1 MFATQT
7 GWTDQPCY
15 YAIATFGI
23 RRAWLAG
30 PFPTLA
36 EADAVLPR
44 AQRWALRE
52 SGDRFAAV
60 YSYEVLRHYNG
71 HQHSI
76 LGRLSAN
83 IPNDTNEQIVIH
95 PPVARSASPCY
106 S

>member
-30 PFPTLA
+30 PFPTHA
-36 EADAVLPR
+36 EADDVLPR
-44 AQRWALRE
+44 ARRWALRE
-52 SGDRFAAV
+52 SGDRHAAV
-60 YSYEVLRHYNG
+60 YTYEVLRHYNG

-76 LGRLSAN
+76 LGRWCGE
-83 IPNDTNEQIVIH
+83 IPSNPNEQPVFH
-95 PPVARSASPCY
+95 PPVARSANPCY